1 MDEVD
6 GVVVRAEAET
16 VDEVGDVM
24 DCVAIQESIGG
35 VGDSRAETAIVDDE
49 CEVGNIT
56 SGIKS
61 EVGDITVDTAVG
73 VGDSRAETAIDDGK
87 CEVDNVTPGNV
98 GDIPVDTTVG
108 EDNSG
113 VAGTTADAAAGKG
126 EVNDITKGT
135 VDATVDETAGVV
147 DETAAGAAEDCNGE
161 VSDVTTGTV
170 VDEDGENV
178 GVAADA
184 ADVGIVEG
192 DAALNG
198 NCDCFSFL

>member
-6 GVVVRAEAET
+6 GVVVRAEAEA
-16 VDEVGDVM
+16 VDEVSDVDVM
-24 DCVAIQESIGG
+24 EESIGG
-35 VGDSRAETAIVDDE
+35 VGDSRAETAIF
-49 CEVGNIT
+49 
-56 SGIKS
+56 
-61 EVGDITVDTAVG
+61 
-73 VGDSRAETAIDDGK
+73 DGK
-87 CEVDNVTPGNV
+87 CEVDNVTPGIV
-98 GDIPVDTTVG
+98 GDIPVDTTVVDDNG
-108 EDNSG
+108 EIV
-113 VAGTTADAAAGKG
+113 VATTDAAAGKG

-170 VDEDGENV
+170 VDEDDENV

>member
-6 GVVVRAEAET
+6 GVVVRAEAEA
-16 VDEVGDVM
+16 VDEVSDVDVM
-24 DCVAIQESIGG
+24 EESIGG
-35 VGDSRAETAIVDDE
+35 VGDSRAETAIF
-49 CEVGNIT
+49 
-56 SGIKS
+56 
-61 EVGDITVDTAVG
+61 
-73 VGDSRAETAIDDGK
+73 DGK
-87 CEVDNVTPGNV
+87 CEVDNVTPGIV

-108 EDNSG
+108 DDNGEVVG
-113 VAGTTADAAAGKG
+113 VTTDAAAGKG

-170 VDEDGENV
+170 VDEDDENV

-192 DAALNG
+192 DAALIG

>member
-24 DCVAIQESIGG
+24 EESIGG

-108 EDNSG
+108 EDNGG
-113 VAGTTADAAAGKG
+113 VVVTTADAAAGVCKG
-126 EVNDITKGT
+126 EVNDITGGT

-147 DETAAGAAEDCNGE
+147 DEATAGAAEDCNGE
-161 VSDVTTGTV
+161 VNDVTTGTV
-170 VDEDGENV
+170 VDENV

-192 DAALNG
+192 DAAVNG
-198 NCDCFSFL
+198 NCDCFNFL